1 MALGPASWRGAECGK
16 LSQPVGPGSP
26 PEYPL
31 FGKQQFCWKLGEIQG
46 RQRKCGTTVWRK
58 EKAAPWQSRL
68 LVSLGYTK
76 SLLVPVEKEDSRRS
90 TSTRIS

>member
-1 MALGPASWRGAECGK
+1 MALGPASWRGAEWGK
-16 LSQPVGPGSP
+16 LSQPVGPGPP

-58 EKAAPWQSRL
+58 EKAAPWQRRL
-68 LVSLGYTK
+68 LVSLDYTK
-76 SLLVPVEKEDSRRS
+76 RLLVPVEKEDSRRS
-90 TSTRIS
+90 TATRIS